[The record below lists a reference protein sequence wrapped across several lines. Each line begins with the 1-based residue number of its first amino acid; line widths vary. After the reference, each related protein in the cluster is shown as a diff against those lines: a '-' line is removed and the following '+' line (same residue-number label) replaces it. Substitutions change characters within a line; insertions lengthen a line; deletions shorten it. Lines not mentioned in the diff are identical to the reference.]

1 MQEERA
7 PNDELT
13 INEFN
18 EQIKILV
25 HFIRSIIYQYC
36 KGFKRY
42 WFVMT
47 SLLIVITAGG
57 LLYFSHAEKKFEGK
71 ASYEYTSLKRKLY
84 GEAIDNVNALI
95 QTKSYLQLQDIL
107 PVSVD
112 QLEHIREIK
121 ATNNYGSILSDDMTE
136 NNSKIFYISVKST
149 DHAVFDSLAITL
161 ENYLNNIVAVRELQ
175 QQRIEKF
182 KRAITYREKE
192 LIALDSLM
200 HAYTNSLSSNTQSVY
215 PVQKSQINTEALFE
229 KGEKIT
235 EEIADMQSFLQDP
248 RAVKLQEPFLVSQ
261 ILLRKSVLKIAAV
274 IIIMYIVVSGLLL
287 FILLNITRPEHVPE

>member
-1 MQEERA
+1 MQERT

-42 WFVMT
+42 WLAMT
-47 SLLIVITAGG
+47 LLLIVIITGG
-57 LLYFSHAEKKFEGK
+57 LLYFFHAEKKFEGK

-95 QTKSYLQLQDIL
+95 QTKSWFQLHHAL
-107 PVSVD
+107 PLSVN
-112 QLEHIREIK
+112 QLEHLREIK
-121 ATNNYGSILSDDMTE
+121 ATNNYGSLLSDDMTE

-149 DHAVFDSLAITL
+149 DHAVFDSLAILL
-161 ENYLNNIVAVRELQ
+161 ENYLNNIVAVQELQ

-200 HAYTNSLSSNTQSVY
+200 HAYTNSLSSTTQSVY
-215 PVQKSQINTEALFE
+215 PVQKTQINTEALFE
-229 KGEKIT
+229 KGERIT
-235 EEIADMQSFLQDP
+235 EEIADMQYFLKDP
-248 RAVKLQEPFLVSQ
+248 RAVKLQEPFLVGQ
-261 ILLRKSVLKIAAV
+261 ILQQRSVVKIGLV
-274 IIIMYIVVSGLLL
+274 IIIMYIVTSGLFL
-287 FILLNITRPEHVPE
+287 FILLNITRPRSYN

>member
-1 MQEERA
+1 MQEERV

-13 INEFN
+13 MNEFN

-25 HFIRSIIYQYC
+25 HFIRSIIHQYC

-42 WFVMT
+42 WLTMT
-47 SLLIVITAGG
+47 VLLVLITAGG
-57 LLYFSHAEKKFEGK
+57 LLYFFKAEKKFEGK

-95 QTKSYLQLQDIL
+95 QTRSYQQLHHSL
-107 PVSVD
+107 PLSIN
-112 QLEHIREIK
+112 QLKHLREIK
-121 ATNNYGSILSDDMTE
+121 ATNNFGSLLSDDMTE
-136 NNSKIFYISVKST
+136 NDSRIFYISVKST
-149 DHAVFDSLAITL
+149 DHAIFDSLAILL

-175 QQRIEKF
+175 LQRAEKF

-200 HAYTNSLSSNTQSVY
+200 HAYTNSLGSTTQSVY
-215 PVQKSQINTEALFE
+215 PVQKGEINTQALFE

-235 EEIADMQSFLQDP
+235 EEIADMQHFLQDP

-261 ILLRKSVLKIAAV
+261 VLVQRSVVKVTLV
-274 IIIMYIVVSGLLL
+274 VIIMYLVISGLLL
-287 FILLNITRPEHVPE
+287 FILLNITRPMSVS